1 MKLLKPIWDK
11 HKEDNL
17 TQLVFSD
24 LSVPSKDFNIY
35 DDIRSKLIK
44 MGVPENEIDFVHSAG
59 NNKQKDKLFKRVR
72 NGELRILLGSTGKMG
87 EGTNAQNK
95 LIAIHDLDVP
105 WRPSD
110 LEQRSGRIVR
120 QGNENKNVYIYRYIT
135 ENTFDGYLWQMIER
149 KQKFISQ
156 VFTSKTPVRTMEE
169 IDEATLNYAEL
180 KALSTGNPFIREKMD
195 LDLEVSR
202 LKMLESNFKSN
213 IYKLEDKVYK
223 TYPKEIKDLGNKI
236 EYIKKDIEN
245 LEPYNTG
252 DSKFTSLTLDG
263 KKYTDKKLAA
273 EFLLHKIKAV
283 KISDSKET
291 KLGEYRNFELFTKY
305 NAFSNKYEFTLKGNT
320 NYYGEFGTD
329 SIGNIT
335 RLDNV
340 LDKMPERLENT
351 INKLDDTKNLLENAK
366 IEMKKEFPDKDL
378 LKEKSLRLAEINNL
392 IELGEDNDFKQ
403 SDPLLDEVKKEII
416 EFLNEEYEEGLKVTD
431 FDEKYPDLTDVGIA
445 FTTTPDDEH
454 TISAS
459 FDLVNYK
466 LNQYVD
472 DTLVNSYQYT
482 YDKNDSSDV
491 KELIKIKDEISLST
505 FNDFI
510 DINEEQLF
518 NTLSLAISD
527 DGNFY
532 DPLAKDLDNDGI
544 IDRYDNDFKDSDYL
558 ESNFDID
565 GFKKDEKP
573 SVMAS
578 LEHYKKISKKDN
590 EKVEGKEYN
599 SEIEYEEAR

>member
-1 MKLLKPIWDK
+1 
-11 HKEDNL
+11 
-17 TQLVFSD
+17 
-24 LSVPSKDFNIY
+24 
-35 DDIRSKLIK
+35 
-44 MGVPENEIDFVHSAG
+44 
-59 NNKQKDKLFKRVR
+59 
-72 NGELRILLGSTGKMG
+72 
-87 EGTNAQNK
+87 
-95 LIAIHDLDVP
+95 
-105 WRPSD
+105 
-110 LEQRSGRIVR
+110 
-120 QGNENKNVYIYRYIT
+120 
-135 ENTFDGYLWQMIER
+135 
-149 KQKFISQ
+149 
-156 VFTSKTPVRTMEE
+156 
-169 IDEATLNYAEL
+169 
-180 KALSTGNPFIREKMD
+180 
-195 LDLEVSR
+195 
-202 LKMLESNFKSN
+202 
-213 IYKLEDKVYK
+213 
-223 TYPKEIKDLGNKI
+223 
-236 EYIKKDIEN
+236 
-245 LEPYNTG
+245 
-252 DSKFTSLTLDG
+252 
-263 KKYTDKKLAA
+263 
-273 EFLLHKIKAV
+273 
-283 KISDSKET
+283 
-291 KLGEYRNFELFTKY
+291 
-305 NAFSNKYEFTLKGNT
+305 
-320 NYYGEFGTD
+320 
-329 SIGNIT
+329 
-335 RLDNV
+335 
-340 LDKMPERLENT
+340 MPERLENT

>member
-1 MKLLKPIWDK
+1 
-11 HKEDNL
+11 
-17 TQLVFSD
+17 
-24 LSVPSKDFNIY
+24 
-35 DDIRSKLIK
+35 
-44 MGVPENEIDFVHSAG
+44 
-59 NNKQKDKLFKRVR
+59 
-72 NGELRILLGSTGKMG
+72 MG

-95 LIAIHDLDVP
+95 LVAIHDLDVP

-120 QGNENKNVYIYRYIT
+120 QGNENKDVYIYRYIT

-223 TYPKEIKDLGNKI
+223 TYPKEIKDLENKI

-263 KKYTDKKLAA
+263 KRYTDKKLAA

-283 KISDSKET
+283 KISDSKES

-305 NAFSNKYEFTLKGNT
+305 NAFSNKYDFILKGNT
-320 NYYGEFGTD
+320 NHYGEFGTD

-340 LDKMPERLENT
+340 LDKMPDRLENT
-351 INKLDDTKNLLENAK
+351 INKLSDTRNLLENAK
-366 IEMKKEFPDKDL
+366 IEIKKEFPDKDL

-403 SDPLLDEVKKEII
+403 SNPLLDEVKKEII
-416 EFLNEEYEEGLKVTD
+416 EFLNTEYEEGLD
-431 FDEKYPDLTDVGIA
+431 IEGFDKKYPDLTDVGIA
-445 FTTTPDDEH
+445 FTTTPDETH

-459 FDLVNYK
+459 FDLVNFK
-466 LNQYVD
+466 FNQYVD

-482 YDKNDSSDV
+482 YDENDASDV
-491 KELIKIKDEISLST
+491 KELIKIKDKISLST

-510 DINEEQLF
+510 DIKEEELF
-518 NTLSLAISD
+518 NTLSLAIDD

-532 DPLAKDLDNDGI
+532 DPLSKDLDNDGI
-544 IDRYDNDFKDSDYL
+544 IDRYDNDF
-558 ESNFDID
+558 
-565 GFKKDEKP
+565 
-573 SVMAS
+573 
-578 LEHYKKISKKDN
+578 
-590 EKVEGKEYN
+590 
-599 SEIEYEEAR
+599 